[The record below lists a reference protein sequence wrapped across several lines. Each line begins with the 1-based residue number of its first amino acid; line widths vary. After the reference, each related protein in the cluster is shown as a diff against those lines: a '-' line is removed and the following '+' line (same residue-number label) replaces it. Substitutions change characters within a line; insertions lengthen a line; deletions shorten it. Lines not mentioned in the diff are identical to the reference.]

1 MAVLEEKDVMK
12 MLEETEAVLHG
23 HFLLTSGL
31 HSPMYVEKFNVLQH
45 PKYTERL
52 CQEIARRYE
61 NDNVELVVGPMTGGI
76 LLAHEVG
83 KALGTRAIF
92 TERENGKMTLRRGFQ
107 IPAGTRVLVVED
119 NALLR
124 HHLKVQIQDAG
135 HQVDDAE
142 DAKEADYYLNEHLPD
157 IAIVD
162 LGLPDEDG
170 LSLIRRWRSN
180 DVSLPILVLTA
191 RESWQDKVE
200 VLSAGADDYVTK
212 PFHIEEVMAR
222 MQALMRRNSGLA
234 SQVISLPPFQ
244 VDLSR
249 RELSI
254 NDEVIKLTAFE
265 YTIMETLIRNNGKV
279 VSKDSL
285 MLQLYPDAELR
296 ESHTIDVLMGRL
308 RKKIQA
314 QYPQEVITTVRGQGY
329 LFELR

>member
-1 MAVLEEKDVMK
+1 M
-12 MLEETEAVLHG
+12 
-23 HFLLTSGL
+23 
-31 HSPMYVEKFNVLQH
+31 
-45 PKYTERL
+45 
-52 CQEIARRYE
+52 
-61 NDNVELVVGPMTGGI
+61 
-76 LLAHEVG
+76 
-83 KALGTRAIF
+83 
-92 TERENGKMTLRRGFQ
+92 
-107 IPAGTRVLVVED
+107 RVLVVED

-124 HHLKVQIQDAG
+124 HHLKVQLRESG
-135 HQVDDAE
+135 HQVDAAE
-142 DAKEADYYLNEHLPD
+142 DAKEADYFLNEHAPD

-170 LSLIRRWRSN
+170 MSLIRRWRAR
-180 DVSLPILVLTA
+180 DVTIPLLVLTA
-191 RESWQDKVE
+191 REGWQDKVE
-200 VLSAGADDYVTK
+200 VLGAGADDYVTK
-212 PFHIEEVMAR
+212 PFHLEEVLAR

-234 SQVISLPPFQ
+234 SQLISMSPFQ

-254 NDEVIKLTAFE
+254 NDNLIKLTAFE

-314 QYPQEVITTVRGQGY
+314 EYSQDVITTVRGQGY
-329 LFELR
+329 RFDLRE

>member
-1 MAVLEEKDVMK
+1 MM
-12 MLEETEAVLHG
+12 
-23 HFLLTSGL
+23 
-31 HSPMYVEKFNVLQH
+31 
-45 PKYTERL
+45 
-52 CQEIARRYE
+52 
-61 NDNVELVVGPMTGGI
+61 
-76 LLAHEVG
+76 
-83 KALGTRAIF
+83 
-92 TERENGKMTLRRGFQ
+92 
-107 IPAGTRVLVVED
+107 RVLVVED

-124 HHLKVQIQDAG
+124 HHLKVQLQDSG
-135 HQVDDAE
+135 HQVDAAE
-142 DAKEADYYLNEHLPD
+142 DAREADYYLNEHLPD

-170 LSLIRRWRSN
+170 LSLIRRWRSS
-180 DVSLPILVLTA
+180 DVSLPVLVLTA
-191 RESWQDKVE
+191 REGWQDKVE
-200 VLSAGADDYVTK
+200 VLSSGADDYVTK

-234 SQVISLPPFQ
+234 SQVINISPFQ

-249 RELSI
+249 RELSV
-254 NDEVIKLTAFE
+254 NEEVIKLTAFE

-314 QYPQEVITTVRGQGY
+314 
-329 LFELR
+329 

>member
-1 MAVLEEKDVMK
+1 MM
-12 MLEETEAVLHG
+12 
-23 HFLLTSGL
+23 
-31 HSPMYVEKFNVLQH
+31 
-45 PKYTERL
+45 
-52 CQEIARRYE
+52 
-61 NDNVELVVGPMTGGI
+61 
-76 LLAHEVG
+76 
-83 KALGTRAIF
+83 
-92 TERENGKMTLRRGFQ
+92 
-107 IPAGTRVLVVED
+107 RVLVVED

-124 HHLKVQIQDAG
+124 HHLKVQLQEMG

-142 DAKEADYYLNEHLPD
+142 DAKEADYYLNEHIPD

>member
-1 MAVLEEKDVMK
+1 M
-12 MLEETEAVLHG
+12 
-23 HFLLTSGL
+23 
-31 HSPMYVEKFNVLQH
+31 
-45 PKYTERL
+45 
-52 CQEIARRYE
+52 
-61 NDNVELVVGPMTGGI
+61 
-76 LLAHEVG
+76 
-83 KALGTRAIF
+83 
-92 TERENGKMTLRRGFQ
+92 
-107 IPAGTRVLVVED
+107 RVLVVED

-314 QYPQEVITTVRGQGY
+314 QYPQEVITTVRGRAICSNCADEKITASFFPALAAGT
-329 LFELR
+329 FSVSNCSSSIGAFACLRNGCADRL